1 MARRSRAWW
10 ILLAAVM
17 LAAVMLAA
25 PARPARVLAAPSDDQ
40 EIQIGR
46 QAAAQIES
54 RLKVVTDP
62 AVADRVARIGALVA
76 AQSQRPRLPY
86 TFKVVESPQVNAVA
100 FPGGFVYVTTG
111 LVKFVRSDHELAA
124 VLAHE
129 TAHAALG
136 HGMEM
141 MRRANRAAFVTLLI
155 AVVTRDPTL
164 VQGGMIFSQGLLA
177 GYTRDLERAAD
188 LASIDYLT
196 RTPFSPVAVLTLL
209 ERLLR
214 AEQLAPQPEVL
225 AFADHP
231 KTSERV
237 QYVHEALAARRIP
250 LNRRAP
256 ANYLVLRTREGQEGN
271 TFHAEILVNDR
282 LIVRLFDVAKIREAA
297 EALDRLFDDDLEP
310 YEVAARQT
318 PDGWGVFARGFAVLR
333 LTPRDVPAGGGT
345 VRDFAT
351 GIALRLKAA
360 IEDDIRRRRMDN

>member
-1 MARRSRAWW
+1 MLRRSAAWGVV
-10 ILLAAVM
+10 LAV
-17 LAAVMLAA
+17 V
-25 PARPARVLAAPSDDQ
+25 VLAAPGRVGAAAADAQ

-62 AVADRVARIGALVA
+62 AVADRVARIGAVVA
-76 AQSQRPRLPY
+76 AQTQRPYLPF

-100 FPGGFVYVTTG
+100 LPGGSVYVTTG
-111 LVKFVRSDHELAA
+111 LLKFVRSDHELAA

-129 TAHAALG
+129 AAHAALG

-155 AVVTRDPTL
+155 AVVTRDPAL
-164 VQGGMIFSQGLLA
+164 VQGGVIFSQGLLA
-177 GYTRDLERAAD
+177 GYTRDLEREAD

-196 RTPFSPVAVLTLL
+196 RTPFSPVAVLTVL

-214 AEQLAPQPEVL
+214 TEQLAPQPEVL

-237 QYVHEALAARRIP
+237 QYVQQALADRRIP
-250 LNRRAP
+250 LHRRAP
-256 ANYLVLRTREGQEGN
+256 ANYLVLRTRESQDGN

-282 LIVRLFDVAKIREAA
+282 AIVRLTDLSKIRAAA

-310 YEVAARQT
+310 YEVTARET
-318 PDGWGVFARGFAVLR
+318 SDGWGVFARGFAILR

-345 VRDFAT
+345 VRDFAA
-351 GIALRLKAA
+351 GIAARLKAA